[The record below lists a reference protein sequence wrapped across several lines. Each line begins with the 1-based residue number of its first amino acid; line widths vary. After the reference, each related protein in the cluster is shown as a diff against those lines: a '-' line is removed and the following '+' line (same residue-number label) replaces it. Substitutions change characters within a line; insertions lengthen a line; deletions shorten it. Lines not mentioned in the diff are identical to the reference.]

1 MTALTRLL
9 YIDDDTGLARLLQKA
24 LASEV
29 ILTHAESG
37 KAGLELLATQDFD
50 VIALDHNLINETGL
64 DVLPKIR
71 AMASPPP
78 VIYVTGSE
86 DARIASAALKA
97 GAIDYVWKDTQ
108 GHYRELVGQAVTAAV
123 NQRRLERE
131 KDDALRLLRQ
141 EKERAETL
149 LREVNHRVAN
159 SLALVASLAHLQAS
173 AVADPAAKQALRE
186 MQARITAIAGVHRKL
201 YTSTDVRTVD
211 LPSYLKSLVDEV
223 SAALNVGRNLRI
235 ALLAGDEVSIAT
247 DKAVSLGVIVTE
259 LITNAV
265 KYAYPEQQDGEIRV
279 LLQRTKEAAI
289 LLAVEDDGV
298 GWSGVG
304 QIQGSGLGS
313 KIINA
318 MCVSLQCTIRY
329 EAREIGTRV
338 TLEFAA

>member
-1 MTALTRLL
+1 
-9 YIDDDTGLARLLQKA
+9 
-24 LASEV
+24 
-29 ILTHAESG
+29 
-37 KAGLELLATQDFD
+37 
-50 VIALDHNLINETGL
+50 
-64 DVLPKIR
+64 
-71 AMASPPP
+71 
-78 VIYVTGSE
+78 
-86 DARIASAALKA
+86 
-97 GAIDYVWKDTQ
+97 
-108 GHYRELVGQAVTAAV
+108 VGQAVTAAV